1 MLRILNFGVYFLAG
15 AHWIFE
21 VLALLVEELLSCCGS
36 MEELGSGGSCL
47 LLIASFEVSIEGIG
61 LSLDSSWIR
70 FDEGGLDDTSVLV
83 EA

>member
-1 MLRILNFGVYFLAG
+1 VDSVY
-15 AHWIFE
+15 E
-21 VLALLVEELLSCCGS
+21 SC
-36 MEELGSGGSCL
+36 GGSCL
-47 LLIASFEVSIEGIG
+47 LLIVSFEVSIEGIG